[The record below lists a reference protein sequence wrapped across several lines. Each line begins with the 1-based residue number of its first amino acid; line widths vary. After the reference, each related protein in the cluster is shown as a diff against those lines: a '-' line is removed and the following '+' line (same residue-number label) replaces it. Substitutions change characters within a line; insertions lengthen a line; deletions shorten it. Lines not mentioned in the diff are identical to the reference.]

1 MRLEHGRGRESLE
14 QDWTRGGGERVAGA
28 EPRRELGLSREQR
41 GSDMKVWSLL
51 CHWLAV

>member
-1 MRLEHGRGRESLE
+1 MGEAGNPWSRTGREV
-14 QDWTRGGGERVAGA
+14 GERVAGA